1 VIIKEKTTNQRKRV
15 QSQYKNIE
23 ESSIPNLEI
32 KKATKIHDRNYKESN
47 ITFYQERNR
56 ITDKEHQITITV
68 FVVSLI
74 YSLGFLLKY
83 SPNIRF
89 QYIILSLIISWV
101 FTHFTS
107 LLLGRYF
114 ASQSQTKRQKEFDD

>member
-1 VIIKEKTTNQRKRV
+1 MIIKEKTANRKKRV

-32 KKATKIHDRNYKESN
+32 KRAAKLYDRNSRESN
-47 ITFYQERNR
+47 FTLYQERNR
-56 ITDKEHQITITV
+56 ITYKEHQITIAV

-83 SPNIRF
+83 NPNTRF
-89 QYIILSLIISWV
+89 QRIISSLIISWALTRV
-101 FTHFTS
+101 TS

-114 ASQSQTKRQKEFDD
+114 AS